1 MAPRSQAGTPSAP
14 HLSRFPFC
22 RNKVQQ
28 QILSHR
34 LNTPTPPPSTC
45 HPLDDGVS
53 TKEESFPPSYST
65 LDLVHE
71 EANEDSDPWD
81 LPELKD
87 TGVKWSG
94 EAARLLPAQRDGL
107 GGVGF

>member
-1 MAPRSQAGTPSAP
+1 MAPRSQAGTPAAP

-28 QILSHR
+28 QIYHMAL
-34 LNTPTPPPSTC
+34 TPPRLPSTC

-53 TKEESFPPSYST
+53 AKQESFPPAYST

-71 EANEDSDPWD
+71 ETNEEDDPWD

-94 EAARLLPAQRDGL
+94 EAARLLPAEPDGL
-107 GGVGF
+107 GRVGL